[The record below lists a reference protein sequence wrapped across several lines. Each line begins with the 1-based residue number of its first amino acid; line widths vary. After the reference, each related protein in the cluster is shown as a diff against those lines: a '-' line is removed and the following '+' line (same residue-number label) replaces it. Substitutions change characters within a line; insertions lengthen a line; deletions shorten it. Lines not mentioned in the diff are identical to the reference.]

1 MAPALTQVY
10 CPGKRGKGHVP
21 GSGCC
26 DTVKRPKSL
35 IKSKYQQYKLD
46 KSRLEAKTK
55 LEEESGLDKNVELV
69 TKATSAVTVE
79 ESVPA
84 VANGEAK
91 ETPTSNGSSAP
102 ATEAN
107 GVVKVPPSLNSK
119 GSSSASL
126 DATKEQFLNLCK
138 SLDPESNKQ
147 FMAWLADEALPYLKD
162 IVPEL
167 EKEEAKLDAEGA
179 DEAEEEECC
188 EPDERFQNLDRIST
202 YLRDRE
208 DLPVDATYPSECIR
222 HPTSGDDA
230 GLTAENCVHVDSF
243 LYDVDDEEM
252 LVEEG
257 LLSRAYCLDCGS
269 RNTKDLTYI
278 THSCSKERLQYIFED
293 LLPDLKGKTV
303 VDVGSR
309 LGAVLYGAYY
319 FSEASKIVGIEINKD
334 FCKLQEDTVAKFKL
348 KDRVKIVL
356 GNMCAQTEL
365 LKSADVIVLNNVFS
379 WFMPEQLQ
387 AKMWQCL
394 HRVIRP
400 GCLLVT
406 IPALEDSLTPLKTGI
421 KIESW
426 VKQMDG
432 YEPTGEDDEQMELSE
447 IKLYEVLPKSS

>member
-1 MAPALTQVY
+1 M
-10 CPGKRGKGHVP
+10 G
-21 GSGCC
+21 
-26 DTVKRPKSL
+26 
-35 IKSKYQQYKLD
+35 
-46 KSRLEAKTK
+46 
-55 LEEESGLDKNVELV
+55 
-69 TKATSAVTVE
+69 
-79 ESVPA
+79 
-84 VANGEAK
+84 
-91 ETPTSNGSSAP
+91 
-102 ATEAN
+102 
-107 GVVKVPPSLNSK
+107 
-119 GSSSASL
+119 
-126 DATKEQFLNLCK
+126 
-138 SLDPESNKQ
+138 
-147 FMAWLADEALPYLKD
+147 
-162 IVPEL
+162 
-167 EKEEAKLDAEGA
+167 
-179 DEAEEEECC
+179 
-188 EPDERFQNLDRIST
+188 
-202 YLRDRE
+202 
-208 DLPVDATYPSECIR
+208 
-222 HPTSGDDA
+222 
-230 GLTAENCVHVDSF
+230 
-243 LYDVDDEEM
+243 EM

-365 LKSADVIVLNNVFS
+365 LKSAD
-379 WFMPEQLQ
+379 